1 MSPTFGLRVE
11 ACIDTSTDRPVQR
24 FFDHLLPEEGRRMS
38 LAREAKGDAGY
49 AWSLLAYFGRES
61 AGALT
66 LLAEGEREAAAARS
80 HFRSTSLNA
89 ASRRCPS
96 AR

>member
-24 FFDHLLPEEGRRMS
+24 FLDNLLPEEGTRMS
-38 LAREAKGDAGY
+38 LARDAKGDTGD
-49 AWSLLAYFGRES
+49 AWGLLAYFGRES

-66 LLAEGEREAAAARS
+66 LLAEGEREAAAALGGIRNS
-80 HFRSTSLNA
+80 VCEA
-89 ASRRCPS
+89 G
-96 AR
+96 

>member
-38 LAREAKGDAGY
+38 LAREVKGDAWG
-49 AWSLLAYFGRES
+49 LLAYFGRES

-66 LLAEGEREAAAARS
+66 LRAEGEREAAAARS

-96 AR
+96 VR